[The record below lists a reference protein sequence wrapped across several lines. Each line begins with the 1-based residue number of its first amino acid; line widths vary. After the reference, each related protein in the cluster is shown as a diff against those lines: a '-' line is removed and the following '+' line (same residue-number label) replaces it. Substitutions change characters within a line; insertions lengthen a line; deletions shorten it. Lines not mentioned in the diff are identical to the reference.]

1 MGYNARYLADVDTGW
16 PIFGDKYVLD
26 TIRDFIEQCAAS
38 EMYVTHRLATVKYHP
53 FCEKWMGVEVANKAP
68 GVGQTSSEPAD
79 VLRVTKSEATELQ
92 EIGELIK
99 ATMLAEAEGIYTFIA
114 KDKRFAVSK
123 LLNDVPSLMSPGTY
137 SSLPE
142 IAKLDFREAGRCI
155 AFESCTAAAFHL
167 MRGTEDTLRWFYCEL
182 VKRNRVQL
190 MWGPMVTHL
199 RKRRTPPPA
208 VILDNL
214 NSLRVNFRNPTQHPE
229 KVYDIEEVQDLMFLS
244 LDVINRMVRFI
255 RTKG

>member
-1 MGYNARYLADVDTGW
+1 MH
-16 PIFGDKYVLD
+16 
-26 TIRDFIEQCAAS
+26 
-38 EMYVTHRLATVKYHP
+38 VTYRLATARYGP
-53 FCEKWMGVEVANKAP
+53 FCDKWRDVESARKASQPNAEP
-68 GVGQTSSEPAD
+68 GDA
-79 VLRVTKSEATELQ
+79 LKVTKSEAAELQ

-99 ATMLAEAEGIYTFIA
+99 ATMLAESEGIYTFIA

-123 LLNDVPSLMSPGTY
+123 LLNDVPGLMSPGTY
-137 SSLPE
+137 MSLPE

-182 VKRNRVQL
+182 VKRNRVHL
-190 MWGPMVTHL
+190 MWGPMVSHL

-208 VILDNL
+208 VLLDNL

-244 LDVINRMVRFI
+244 LDAVNRMVRFI
-255 RTKG
+255 QGKAY